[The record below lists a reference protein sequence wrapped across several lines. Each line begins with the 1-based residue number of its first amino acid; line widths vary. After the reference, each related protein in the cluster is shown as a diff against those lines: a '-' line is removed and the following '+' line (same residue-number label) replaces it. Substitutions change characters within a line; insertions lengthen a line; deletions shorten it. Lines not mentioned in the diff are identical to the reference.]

1 MNPRRALTLFL
12 FSVALAALAAC
23 ATPSSSGSSS
33 ESASRSSGSPRVR
46 CLSDPKRDDATGT
59 RPLFYFMCVESP

>member
-1 MNPRRALTLFL
+1 MNPRRALALFL
-12 FSVALAALAAC
+12 FLVALAAC
-23 ATPSSSGSSS
+23 ATPSSSSSS
-33 ESASRSSGSPRVR
+33 GSASRSSGSPRVR